1 MVLIT
6 SYTSGEREV
15 LGSVRCTDE
24 GKLLYTGDIPKR
36 LKREVKAT
44 WKRNPS
50 PQTFYDALLVQFSGS
65 YIRAE
70 KG

>member
-1 MVLIT
+1 MVNIL

-15 LGSVRCTDE
+15 LGSVSASKGGELT
-24 GKLLYTGDIPKR
+24 YTGDIPGR
-36 LKREVKAT
+36 LKREIKAA

-50 PQTFYDALLVQFSGS
+50 PKAFEAALLVQFSGS